1 MVETKWRGHVHVRLP
16 FTLPCR
22 ALIGETTDEPEITA
36 ERKSKQPVL
45 PPVGTKVYIT
55 NEHGS
60 AAAWGIVHTANAS
73 NNTQYVDMS
82 KVM

>member
-1 MVETKWRGHVHVRLP
+1 MHVHLP
-16 FTLPCR
+16 FTLTCR
-22 ALIGETTDEPEITA
+22 ALTSEATDEPEITA
-36 ERKSKQPVL
+36 ERESKQPVL

-82 KVM
+82 KVI